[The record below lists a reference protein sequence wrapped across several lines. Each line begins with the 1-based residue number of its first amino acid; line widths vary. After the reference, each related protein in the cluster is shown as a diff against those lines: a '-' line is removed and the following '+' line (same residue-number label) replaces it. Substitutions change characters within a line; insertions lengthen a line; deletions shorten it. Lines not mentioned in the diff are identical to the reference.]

1 MQLQPLDA
9 SVLSR
14 NVMFDVSSRRPTDQ
28 SDFNTNA
35 SSFPPVTDSRSA
47 TTCLHPTRSMPS
59 RAGSSVRS

>member
-1 MQLQPLDA
+1 MDRGGPTFMQLQPLDA

-35 SSFPPVTDSRSA
+35 SSFPPRIER
-47 TTCLHPTRSMPS
+47 PEGEKWP
-59 RAGSSVRS
+59 